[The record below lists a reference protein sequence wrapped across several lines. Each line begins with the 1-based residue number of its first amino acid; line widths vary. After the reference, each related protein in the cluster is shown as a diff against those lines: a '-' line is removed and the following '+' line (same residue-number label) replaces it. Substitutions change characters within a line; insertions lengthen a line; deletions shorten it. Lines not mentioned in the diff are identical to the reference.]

1 MTQDPHG
8 IPVPATQET
17 PLPTVLLV
25 PLVAFDS
32 AGYRLGYGG
41 GYFDRTLA
49 ACAVRPLT
57 IGVGHAL
64 SQVSSTYPVPHD
76 MPLDAVVTEAGLTRF
91 TP

>member
-1 MTQDPHG
+1 MAQDPHG

-17 PLPTVLLV
+17 PLPTVLLA
-25 PLVAFDS
+25 PLVAVDP

-49 ACAVRPLT
+49 ACDVRPIT

-64 SQVSSTYPVPHD
+64 SQVNRIYPAPHD
-76 MPLDAVVTEAGLTRF
+76 IPLNAVVTEAGLMWF